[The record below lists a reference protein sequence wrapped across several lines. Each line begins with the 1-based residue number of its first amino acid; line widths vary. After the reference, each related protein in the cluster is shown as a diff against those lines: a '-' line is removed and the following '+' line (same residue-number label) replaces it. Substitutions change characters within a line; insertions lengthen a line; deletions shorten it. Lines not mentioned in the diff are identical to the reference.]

1 MADTQLIKDKL
12 DLAQFIGEYVQ
23 VKKAGSYWKACCPF
37 HHEKTPSF
45 MIHPERQFWH
55 CFGCSKGGDIF
66 TFAQE
71 IEGLDFSEALKLLA
85 DRAGV
90 KIDSYRNEIDKSQK
104 NRILEINQKAA
115 YFFNHVLLEMAQA
128 KDARDY
134 LERRQLKKEVIADWE
149 VGYIPDQWELL
160 TQYFLKKGI
169 GVDDLVASG
178 LTIKKDGVTGGRGY
192 YDRFRGRIMF
202 PIKNVH
208 GNIVGFT
215 GRQLVE
221 NPDAGGKYVNS
232 PQTIVFD
239 KSRVLYGL
247 DKAKMEIKAKDLAVI
262 VEGQMDVIACHQAGM
277 KNVVAASGTAL
288 TPEQIRLI
296 ERYTKNIAMA
306 FDADKAGIN
315 AAKRGIDV
323 ALKEGM
329 NVKVIRVPE
338 GAGKD
343 ADEVIKKNP
352 AVWFKAVEDATDI
365 MQWFFD
371 IVLAGRR
378 LVSPKERQ
386 AVSDEL
392 LPLIGLIPYAV
403 EKDIW
408 LKKLAET
415 IDTEVVVLR
424 EDLKRIA
431 AQQVVRVHNP
441 LVAKPTIAVKKV
453 VPSHLDSLFERLLML
468 ITKFPDILPDVVA
481 KLPDLL
487 PADSEQSK
495 LYETIKKQYNDNND
509 FTLATF
515 LSILALP
522 EFFEVVEILRLK
534 AELEFS
540 EWNIE
545 QGRVELIETT
555 ERLREGGKRYR
566 RQILQQEISAAAK
579 AGDQKREEELLTQF
593 QNL

>member
-1 MADTQLIKDKL
+1 
-12 DLAQFIGEYVQ
+12 
-23 VKKAGSYWKACCPF
+23 
-37 HHEKTPSF
+37 

>member
-55 CFGCSKGGDIF
+55 CFGCGKSGDIF
-66 TFAQE
+66 TFVQE

-90 KIDSYRNEIDKSQK
+90 KIDTYRSEIDKSQK

-115 YFFNHVLLEMAQA
+115 YFFNHLLSEMVQA
-128 KDARDY
+128 KEAREY
-134 LERRQLKKEVIADWE
+134 LERRQLKAETIADWE
-149 VGYIPDQWELL
+149 IGYITDQWELL
-160 TQYFLKKGI
+160 TQYLLKKGV

-178 LTIKKDGVTGGRGY
+178 LTIKKDNATAGRGY

-202 PIKNVH
+202 PIKDVH
-208 GNIVGFT
+208 GNIIGFT

-221 NPDAGGKYVNS
+221 NPEAGGKYVNS
-232 PQTIVFD
+232 PQTIVYD

-329 NVKVIRVPE
+329 NVRVIRVPE

-343 ADEVIKKNP
+343 ADEVLKKNKV
-352 AVWFKAVEDATDI
+352 VWFKAVEDATEI

-371 IVLAGRR
+371 NIFAGKKLA
-378 LVSPKERQ
+378 LPKERQ
-386 AVSDEL
+386 AASDEF

-403 EKDIW
+403 EKDFW

-415 IDTEVVVLR
+415 IGTEVAVLR

-431 AQQVVRVHNP
+431 DQQLHRSFSPNETKPEPAVR
-441 LVAKPTIAVKKV
+441 LIKPTR
-453 VPSHLDSLFERLLML
+453 LDSLLERLLML
-468 ITKFPDILPDVVA
+468 VIKYPEILPGVIA
-481 KLPDLL
+481 SLPDLL
-487 PADSEQSK
+487 AIESKQFK
-495 LYETIKKQYNDNND
+495 LYETIKKQYNESND
-509 FTLATF
+509 LTTATLLAV
-515 LSILALP
+515 LALS
-522 EFFEVVEILRLK
+522 EFFEAVEILKLK

-540 EWNIE
+540 EWDIDQARE
-545 QGRVELIETT
+545 ELADIV
-555 ERLREGGKRYR
+555 ERLRDDDKRNR
-566 RQILQQEISAAAK
+566 RQILQQEINIAQK
-579 AGDQKREEELLTQF
+579 AGDQKKEEELLAQF

>member
-134 LERRQLKKEVIADWE
+134 LERRQLKKEGIADWE

>member
-23 VKKAGSYWKACCPF
+23 VKKAGAYWKACCPF

-55 CFGCSKGGDIF
+55 CFGCGKGGDIF
-66 TFAQE
+66 SFVQE

-90 KIDSYRNEIDKSQK
+90 KIDTYRSEIDKSQK

-115 YFFNHVLLEMAQA
+115 YFFNHILTEMAQSI
-128 KDARDY
+128 DAREY
-134 LERRQLKKEVIADWE
+134 LNRRQLKPETISEWE
-149 VGYIPDQWELL
+149 VGYITDQWDLL
-160 TQYFLKKGI
+160 TQYLLKKGV

-178 LTIKKDGVTGGRGY
+178 LTIKKDGATAGRGF

-202 PIKNVH
+202 PIKDVH
-208 GNIVGFT
+208 GNIIGFT

-221 NPDAGGKYVNS
+221 NPEAGGKYVNS
-232 PQTIVFD
+232 PQTLVYD

-247 DKAKMEIKAKDLAVI
+247 DKAKMEIKAKDLVVI

-288 TPEQIRLI
+288 TPEQVRLI

-329 NVKVIRVPE
+329 NVRVIRIPE

-343 ADEVIKKNP
+343 ADEVLKKNP
-352 AVWFKAVEDATDI
+352 AVWFKAVEDATEI

-371 IVLAGRR
+371 
-378 LVSPKERQ
+378 LVFVGKKLISPKERQ
-386 AVSDEL
+386 AASDEL

-403 EKDIW
+403 EKDHW
-408 LKKLAET
+408 LKKLAEN
-415 IDTEVVVLR
+415 IGTETVVLR
-424 EDLKRIA
+424 EDLKRIMS
-431 AQQVVRVHNP
+431 QSPKNYNSSEP
-441 LVAKPTIAVKKV
+441 ETKKV
-453 VPSHLDSLFERLLML
+453 IKVANPTHLESLLDRLLML
-468 ITKFPDILPDVVA
+468 VVKFPDILSGVVS
-481 KLPDLL
+481 LFPDLL
-487 PADSEQSK
+487 LSESAQFN
-495 LYETIKKQYNDNND
+495 LYETIKKQYNESSDLTESP
-509 FTLATF
+509 FLA
-515 LSILALP
+515 ILALP
-522 EFFEVVEILRLK
+522 DFSEIGEILKLRS
-534 AELEFS
+534 ELEFS
-540 EWNIE
+540 EWDIDKA
-545 QGRVELIETT
+545 RKELSEIID
-555 ERLREGGKRYR
+555 RLKDEDKRNR
-566 RQILQQEISAAAK
+566 RQILQQEINLAEVS
-579 AGDQKREEELLTQF
+579 GDQKKVEELLSQF

>member
-1 MADTQLIKDKL
+1 
-12 DLAQFIGEYVQ
+12 
-23 VKKAGSYWKACCPF
+23 
-37 HHEKTPSF
+37 

-134 LERRQLKKEVIADWE
+134 LERRQLKKEGIADWE

>member
-23 VKKAGSYWKACCPF
+23 VKKAGAYWKACCPF

-55 CFGCSKGGDIF
+55 CFGCGKGGDIF
-66 TFAQE
+66 SFVQE

-90 KIDSYRNEIDKSQK
+90 KIDTYRSEIDKSQK

-115 YFFNHVLLEMAQA
+115 YFFNHLLTEMPQA

-134 LERRQLKKEVIADWE
+134 LERRALKSETIADWE
-149 VGYIPDQWELL
+149 VGFITEQWDLL
-160 TQYFLKKGI
+160 TQYLLKKGV

-178 LTIKKDGVTGGRGY
+178 LTIKKEGAGAGRGY

-202 PIKNVH
+202 PIKDVH

-221 NPDAGGKYVNS
+221 NPEAGGKYVNS

-247 DKAKMEIKAKDLAVI
+247 DKAKMEIKSKDLVVI

-329 NVKVIRVPE
+329 NVRVIRVPE

-352 AVWFKAVEDATDI
+352 AVWFKAVEDATEI

-371 IVLAGRR
+371 IVFAGKK
-378 LVSPKERQ
+378 LDTPKDRQ
-386 AVSDEL
+386 IASDEL
-392 LPLIGLIPYAV
+392 LPLVSLIPYAV
-403 EKDIW
+403 EKDFW
-408 LKKLAET
+408 LKKLAEKIGT
-415 IDTEVVVLR
+415 DAAVLR
-424 EDLKRIA
+424 EDIKRVTR
-431 AQQVVRVHNP
+431 QPMPNHQNQESKEV
-441 LVAKPTIAVKKV
+441 VKKNEPIGPV
-453 VPSHLDSLFERLLML
+453 DLLLERFLML
-468 ITKFPDILPDVVA
+468 VVKYPAVFGSITSMPEMPEGDN
-481 KLPDLL
+481 LL
-487 PADSEQSK
+487 YK
-495 LYETIKKQYNDNND
+495 LYENIKKQYNNNKSD
-509 FTLATF
+509 AAGFLAI
-515 LSILALP
+515 LSLP
-522 EFFEVVEILRLK
+522 EFLETVEILRLK
-534 AELEFS
+534 SELEFS
-540 EWNIE
+540 DWNDEQALQEFSEIE
-545 QGRVELIETT
+545 NRLKTET
-555 ERLREGGKRYR
+555 KKHR
-566 RQILQQEISAAAK
+566 RQVLLSEISLAEK
-579 AGDQKREEELLTQF
+579 AGDQKQVEELLSQF

>member
-55 CFGCSKGGDIF
+55 CFGCAKGGDIF
-66 TFAQE
+66 SFVQE

-90 KIDSYRNEIDKSQK
+90 KIDSYRSEIDKSQK

-115 YFFNHVLLEMAQA
+115 YFFNHVLSEMSQS
-128 KDARDY
+128 KEARDY
-134 LERRQLKKEVIADWE
+134 LERRKLKAETIAEWE
-149 VGYIPDQWELL
+149 VGYITDQWDLL

-178 LTIKKDGVTGGRGY
+178 LTIKKDNATAGRGY

-208 GNIVGFT
+208 GNVVGFT
-215 GRQLVE
+215 GRQLVD

-232 PQTIVFD
+232 PQTLVFD

-288 TPEQIRLI
+288 TPEQIHLI

-315 AAKRGIDV
+315 AAKRGIDI

-329 NVKVIRVPE
+329 NVRVIRLPE
-338 GAGKD
+338 DAGKD
-343 ADEVIKKNP
+343 ADEAIKKNP
-352 AVWFKAVEDATDI
+352 AVWFKAVEDSTEI

-371 IVLAGRR
+371 IVFAGKK

-386 AVSDEL
+386 AASDEL

-403 EKDIW
+403 EKDYW

-415 IDTEVVVLR
+415 IGTEVAVLR

-431 AQQVVRVHNP
+431 NQQPSRSFSPAQ
-441 LVAKPTIAVKKV
+441 AKPTPAVKPVKLT
-453 VPSHLDSLFERLLML
+453 HLDSLLERLLML
-468 ITKFPDILPDVVA
+468 IIKFPDISPA
-481 KLPDLL
+481 AAAALPDLL
-487 PADSEQSK
+487 TTELEQSK
-495 LYETIKKQYNDNND
+495 LYETIKKQYNESND
-509 FTLATF
+509 FTTATLLAV
-515 LSILALP
+515 LSLP
-522 EFFEVVEILRLK
+522 EFFEVVEILKLK
-534 AELEFS
+534 SELEFS

-545 QGRVELIETT
+545 QARIELIDVTG
-555 ERLREGGKRYR
+555 RLTDEDKRSR
-566 RQILQQEISAAAK
+566 RQILQQQINVAEQ
-579 AGDQKREEELLTQF
+579 AGDQERVKELLSQF

>member
-12 DLAQFIGEYVQ
+12 DLAQIIGEYVQ

-55 CFGCSKGGDIF
+55 CFGCGKGGDVFSFI
-66 TFAQE
+66 QE
-71 IEGLDFSEALKLLA
+71 IEGLDFPEALKLLA

-90 KIDSYRNEIDKSQK
+90 QIDTYRSEIDKSQK

-115 YFFNHVLLEMAQA
+115 YFFNHVLTEMAQA
-128 KDARDY
+128 KEAREY
-134 LERRQLKKEVIADWE
+134 LERRELKKETIADWE
-149 VGYIPDQWELL
+149 VGYVTEQWDLL
-160 TQYFLKKGI
+160 TQYLLKKGI

-178 LTIKKDGVTGGRGY
+178 LTIKKDNATVGRGF

-202 PIKNVH
+202 PIKDVH
-208 GNIVGFT
+208 SNIVGFT

-221 NPDAGGKYVNS
+221 NPEAGGKYVNS

-262 VEGQMDVIACHQAGM
+262 VEGQMDVISCHQAGM

-315 AAKRGIDV
+315 AAKRGIDI

-329 NVKVIRVPE
+329 NVRVIRVPE

-352 AVWFKAVEDATDI
+352 AVWFKAVEDATEI

-371 IVLAGRR
+371 IVFAGKQ
-378 LVSPKERQ
+378 LTSPKERQ
-386 AVSDEL
+386 AISDEL

-403 EKDIW
+403 EKDFW
-408 LKKLAET
+408 LKRLAET
-415 IDTEVVVLR
+415 IGTEVAVLR

-431 AQQVVRVHNP
+431 DSQIMRSNNLPANKPIPVVKTTQSTR
-441 LVAKPTIAVKKV
+441 
-453 VPSHLDSLFERLLML
+453 LDTLLERLLML
-468 ITKFPDILPDVVA
+468 VVKFADILPAVVSS
-481 KLPDLL
+481 LPELITS
-487 PADSEQSK
+487 DSSQYK

-509 FTLATF
+509 LTLAVF

-522 EFFEVVEILRLK
+522 EFFEVVEILKLK
-534 AELEFS
+534 SELEFS
-540 EWNIE
+540 DWNVEQARIE
-545 QGRVELIETT
+545 LMDVI
-555 ERLREGGKRYR
+555 ERLKTENKITR
-566 RQILQQEISAAAK
+566 RQILQQQINLAEK
-579 AGDQKREEELLTQF
+579 TGDQKKVQELLSQF